1 MKSMC
6 QDVAAELAVGDRL
19 QADRL
24 LQRMTS
30 RIASSSISR
39 SASSSMV
46 AGGVVLAGLRAASG
60 GRSRLPTWSARNG
73 GLVRADMWRLS
84 RGSGMVAA
92 RSYIVDNLV
101 DSLDDDA

>member
-6 QDVAAELAVGDRL
+6 QDSRRNSPSVIDWRPTASWR
-19 QADRL
+19 
-24 LQRMTS
+24 RMTS
-30 RIASSSISR
+30 RIAASSISF
-39 SASSSMV
+39 SAASSMV
-46 AGGVVLAGLRAASG
+46 PAARSSRASRTSG
-60 GRSRLPTWSARNG
+60 GRSRLPTWSARKG